1 MRRRHQNYR
10 TAMNHAAMPRRPVT
24 QRGFTLIEMM
34 ITVVIIVILAAVSMP
49 QYTAYVTRGRVPDAT
64 SALATKQVLIEQ
76 FFQDNRTYVGAPGC
90 ASDASTSKYF
100 TFACSAATTSTFTL
114 TATGKGAMS
123 GFSYSVNQAGAK
135 SSSGPTGWTGSSSCW
150 ITKKDGSC

>member
-1 MRRRHQNYR
+1 
-10 TAMNHAAMPRRPVT
+10 MNHVAMPRRPVT

-34 ITVVIIVILAAVSMP
+34 ITVAIIVILSAIAVP
-49 QYTAYVTRGRVPDAT
+49 QYTAYITRGRVPDAT
-64 SALATKQVLIEQ
+64 SALSNKQVLIEQ
-76 FFQDNRTYVGAPGC
+76 YYQDNRTYVGAPAC

-100 TFACSAATTSTFTL
+100 TFACSAATATTFTL
-114 TATGKGAMS
+114 VATGKDAMS

-135 SSSGPTGWTGSSSCW
+135 SSSGPTGWTGSGTCW

>member
-1 MRRRHQNYR
+1 MK
-10 TAMNHAAMPRRPVT
+10 HAAMPRRSVS

-34 ITVVIIVILAAVSMP
+34 ITVAIIVILSAIAVP
-49 QYTAYVTRGRVPDAT
+49 QYTAYITRGRVPDAT

-76 FFQDNRTYVGAPGC
+76 YYQDNRTYVGAKAC
-90 ASDASTSKYF
+90 DNDATTSKYF
-100 TFACSAATTSTFTL
+100 TFACSAATATTFTL
-114 TATGKGAMS
+114 VATGQGAMS

-150 ITKKDGSC
+150 ITKKDGTC